1 VNQKPAAVLVV
12 DDDVDICRNVSDIL
26 TDLNFVVD
34 VAHDG
39 PSALELVRRRPY
51 DLALLDL
58 KMPGMDGLTLYKELR
73 KLRAETVAIVITAFA
88 GPETASEAL
97 AAGAWRVL
105 PKPVDITQLLSLT
118 QEVLEQPLVLVVDN
132 DSDLCHMLWHALRN
146 KGYRVALA
154 TDVPAAEEKLK
165 DHSFRVVLIDLKI
178 SAGDSTSLFHL
189 VRLSNPEARTLLIT
203 GQESE
208 MGLTVRSAL
217 AEGVHAVCYRPFDVQ
232 TLVSTVEQL
241 THLAPASSPNDSLSN
256 APFPEGSSQESPPEN
271 ASGDPSAQAGESANP
286 DA

>member
-1 VNQKPAAVLVV
+1 MNPKPAAVLVV

-39 PSALELVRRRPY
+39 PSALELVRRRSY

-105 PKPVDITQLLSLT
+105 PKPVDITELLSLT
-118 QEVLEQPLVLVVDN
+118 QEVLEQPLVLVIDN
-132 DSDLCHMLWHALRN
+132 DTDLCHMLWYALRD

-154 TDVPAAEEKLK
+154 TDISTAEEKLK
-165 DHSFRVVLIDLKI
+165 DHSFRVVLIDLRLP
-178 SAGDSTSLFHL
+178 AVDPSTLFHL
-189 VRLSNPEARTLLIT
+189 VRVSNPEARTLLIT
-203 GQESE
+203 GQDSE
-208 MGLTVRSAL
+208 VGQTVRGAL
-217 AEGVHAVCYRPFDVQ
+217 TEGVDAVCYKPFDVQ
-232 TLVSTVEQL
+232 TLLSTVEKL
-241 THLAPASSPNDSLSN
+241 TLAPSAPAVPPAASDR
-256 APFPEGSSQESPPEN
+256 AD
-271 ASGDPSAQAGESANP
+271 SGDSPSAPRESA
-286 DA
+286 DGHA

>member
-1 VNQKPAAVLVV
+1 MSQKPAAVLVV

-39 PSALELVRRRPY
+39 PSALELVRKRPY

-105 PKPVDITQLLSLT
+105 PKPVDIHHLLSLT
-118 QEVLEQPLVLVVDN
+118 QEVLEQPLVLVIDN
-132 DSDLCHMLWHALRN
+132 DTELCHMLWHALRE

-154 TDVPAAEEKLK
+154 SDVPTAEEKLK

-178 SAGDSTSLFHL
+178 PAENPRELFHL
-189 VRLSNPEARTLLIT
+189 VRITNPEARTLLIT
-203 GQESE
+203 GQGSE
-208 MGLTVRSAL
+208 MAQSIQGAL
-217 AEGVHAVCYRPFDVQ
+217 AEKVDAVCYKPFDVHQ
-232 TLVSTVEQL
+232 LVSTVEQL
-241 THLAPASSPNDSLSN
+241 TQTRKASAEVSPTDDSGKLSSDWPN
-256 APFPEGSSQESPPEN
+256 RPDPPQEST
-271 ASGDPSAQAGESANP
+271 
-286 DA
+286 